1 MKSTTK
7 KLQRLSAIATLTIGT
22 LLTAASSAQAASFTT
37 NFEQKNGTGG
47 DTTLKSITQNGKTV
61 SNFSYV
67 KSANILENT
76 VINTQPGMAKVSKI
90 NPNVQLVASASPTEV
105 WEFNRTHGN
114 AIRQQYKVE
123 IDAAVADPTVRATT
137 RQELEKNAKGK
148 AVTEKQV
155 TDRITSTMVDARRT
169 QQMYNDNSGA
179 ASTDKGHKASSPMAV
194 SGMSNPT
201 GEEVAAFV
209 GNNNL
214 SNIIDTEDD
223 GSFAMDLFFGSE
235 IRKDGTGLDNL
246 FFFERGKNSDLNV
259 QAIDKNG
266 NVIGN
271 LVKLMRGDQ
280 QDAGYSIST
289 TEIGNAVQAVGTWGL
304 SLAELDVASLSGIR
318 VSGYGS
324 SFNGA
329 DWKVVGRAGEFSS
342 TAVPEPGTILAL
354 GVVGGLGFLQ
364 RRRKQGS
371 LLK

>member
-7 KLQRLSAIATLTIGT
+7 KLQRLSAAATLVIGT
-22 LLTAASSAQAASFTT
+22 LLAASTSAQAASFTT
-37 NFEQKNGTGG
+37 NFEQKNGVEG
-47 DTTLKSITQNGKTV
+47 DTILKSITQNGKTFN
-61 SNFSYV
+61 NFSYV
-67 KSANILENT
+67 KSADILQNT
-76 VINTQPGMAKVSKI
+76 VINTQPGMAKVTKI
-90 NPNVQLVASASPTEV
+90 NPNVQLVASSSPREV

-114 AIRQQYKVE
+114 AIRQQYKAE
-123 IDAAVADPTVRATT
+123 IDAAIADPAVITAT
-137 RQELEKNAKGK
+137 RQELEKNAKK
-148 AVTEKQV
+148 PVTDKQV

-194 SGMSNPT
+194 SGMKNPT
-201 GEEVAAFV
+201 GQEVAAFV

-214 SNIIDTEDD
+214 NNIIDTEDD
-223 GSFAMDLFFGSE
+223 GSFAMNLFFGSE
-235 IRKDGTGLDNL
+235 IRKDGTGLDSL

-266 NVIGN
+266 NVIGK
-271 LVKLMRGDQ
+271 LVRLMRGDQ

-289 TEIGNAVQAVGTWGL
+289 TEIGNAVQEVGTWGL
-304 SLAELDVASLSGIR
+304 SLAELDVASLAGIK
-318 VSGYGS
+318 VSGNGS

-329 DWKVVGRAGEFSS
+329 DWKVVGRQGEFNS
-342 TAVPEPGTILAL
+342 TAVPEPGTLLAL

-364 RRRKQGS
+364 RRRKQAS